1 MKIETLLV
9 QSGMYRDPSTGSIST
24 PIYQSATFSH
34 PALGQST
41 GYDYSR
47 TANPTRTALEE
58 AIAALEKGDKGFAF
72 ASGMAAITSIL
83 LLFKPN
89 DHLVVSDDLYGGTYR
104 ILEEVFSHYGI
115 TATYV
120 DTSSIEAITSA
131 VKENT
136 KGLFIETPTNPLM
149 KVTDLKAA
157 LSFAKEKGILSVV
170 DNTFMTP
177 YLQRPI
183 KFGADIVMHS
193 ATKYLGGHNDAV
205 AGLVVTA
212 HEELSLK
219 MAKIHNGAGA
229 ILGPQDSWLILRGM
243 KTLGIRLDRQQAN
256 AARIAE
262 VLNAH
267 PSIETVY
274 YPGLEDHPQYELS
287 RRQAEGFG
295 AMLSF
300 TVKNME
306 LVPHI
311 LENLKVISFAESL
324 GGVESLIT
332 YPATQTHADIPREI
346 RDARGITDKLLR
358 LSVGIENAEDLI
370 EDLTAV
376 LAPVQEPAGAEK

>member
-9 QSGMYRDPSTGSIST
+9 QSGMHRDPSTGSIST

-58 AIAALEKGDKGFAF
+58 AIAALEKGDRGFAF

-120 DTSSIEAITSA
+120 DTSSTEAITA
-131 VKENT
+131 AFKENT

-157 LSFAKEKGILSVV
+157 LSLAGDRGILTVV

-183 KFGADIVMHS
+183 EFGADIVMHS

-212 HEELSLK
+212 DEEMSLK

-262 VLNAH
+262 VLKAH

-287 RRQAEGFG
+287 GRQAEGFG

-300 TVKNME
+300 TVKNKE

-311 LENLKVISFAESL
+311 LENLKIISFAESL

-370 EDLTAV
+370 EDLSAV
-376 LAPVQEPAGAEK
+376 LASAKEPAGAKK